1 MIHFVVVH
9 DGPPLSDTH
18 TDVPKLCDATKNV
31 IVPFLDN
38 AIHQIKEEDG
48 DSSVCLVVDALAL
61 RAVEISQCYWI
72 PKVIIWTSPIATYAL
87 IYDIPPLVSS
97 QIIPSSQHL
106 IIYDLVYALMDILW
120 LLIEASWG
128 ILVDNFKMVKY
139 FPTMSPIYSIHLP
152 WVVRFSVSQQEFIF
166 HFSNQYMERVREID
180 WVIYN
185 SFLHL
190 EDLTIN
196 NLVNKG
202 ALVYLIGPLI
212 PSALLNSNS
221 KEIGLEIRMG
231 YLAKEGEYLDLL
243 DKQFR

>member
-1 MIHFVVVH
+1 MGEGEVGLGDWRGGFTCHVSPLTILFFRLSISTDRPSKYEFKPRVLSRTKEGEDQGNMIHFVVVH

-106 IIYDLVYALMDILW
+106 IIYDLVYALMDIL
-120 LLIEASWG
+120 
-128 ILVDNFKMVKY
+128 
-139 FPTMSPIYSIHLP
+139 
-152 WVVRFSVSQQEFIF
+152 
-166 HFSNQYMERVREID
+166 
-180 WVIYN
+180 
-185 SFLHL
+185 
-190 EDLTIN
+190 
-196 NLVNKG
+196 
-202 ALVYLIGPLI
+202 
-212 PSALLNSNS
+212 
-221 KEIGLEIRMG
+221 
-231 YLAKEGEYLDLL
+231 
-243 DKQFR
+243 